1 MSVMPIDTAMVLA
14 AGLGTRM
21 RPLTDFTPKPLIEVV
36 GKALID
42 YTLDRFEAAG
52 VKRTIVNVHY
62 LADQIESHVADRV
75 VPEIIVSDERAMLL
89 ETGGGLKK
97 ALPLLGTAP
106 VFCSNTD
113 AILVDGDGDE
123 ACARLSSTWDP
134 ERMDALLLLS
144 PIKETSGYNGTGD
157 ADLDADG
164 RVSFRKGE
172 RADYVFTGLQI
183 IKAADMVLT
192 EEDLRHGA
200 PLTASDHLGERQRVM
215 GDLNHL
221 VIDAS
226 GVQDLPRSCAV
237 RAIFFVVNNNLVH
250 AYSPRVVAMEG
261 NILSDALFDCVRNTC
276 CYVRESKYLPG

>member
-183 IKAADMVLT
+183 IKAAAAAGGPEGGFSTKLLWDQFAN
-192 EEDLRHGA
+192 HGRLFGVVHDGFWLHVGDVDGLA
-200 PLTASDHLGERQRVM
+200 AAELHLSE
-215 GDLNHL
+215 
-221 VIDAS
+221 
-226 GVQDLPRSCAV
+226 V
-237 RAIFFVVNNNLVH
+237 R
-250 AYSPRVVAMEG
+250 
-261 NILSDALFDCVRNTC
+261 
-276 CYVRESKYLPG
+276 